1 MMHGTGKW
9 TRAAGECRGE
19 AGIHLKRK
27 LLGVAL
33 VRQRQEVYPRLNQV
47 VEGEPRGQLSPVAGI
62 LSESGRRQGGQLA
75 AFPVK
80 RKEATGELRLIFA
93 QKEGGTRGRGEIGSI
108 PGMASR

>member
-1 MMHGTGKW
+1 MHGTGKW

-62 LSESGRRQGGQLA
+62 LSESGRRQRVNLGLFLPRRRGGQ
-75 AFPVK
+75 
-80 RKEATGELRLIFA
+80 
-93 QKEGGTRGRGEIGSI
+93 GGG
-108 PGMASR
+108 AK